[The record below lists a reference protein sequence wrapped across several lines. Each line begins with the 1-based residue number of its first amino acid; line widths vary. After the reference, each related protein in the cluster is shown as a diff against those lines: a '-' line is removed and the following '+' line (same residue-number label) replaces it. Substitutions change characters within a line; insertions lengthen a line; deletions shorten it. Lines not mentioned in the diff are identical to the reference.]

1 MNGPLRLRIE
11 PGDANESWKRSAG
24 RVVAEKF
31 QLLSYLAGSD
41 DSAVFLTSLQMAGGK
56 TQEAAIKLMYAAASD
71 AEKQLAVL
79 KSARELNHPNLI
91 RVFEVGRCEIA
102 GRQLLYVVQEYAEE
116 NLSQVLPERALTPEE
131 VREMLPPILDAL
143 QYLHGKGFA
152 HGHLQ
157 PSNILAIADQVKLSS
172 DALVPLGDKGHG
184 AGTTSAYD
192 PPEVKNGVVSP
203 ASDIWQLGMTL
214 IEVLTQ
220 QLPAWDRARPGS
232 LEIPR
237 SVPEPFRELTRNCL
251 QADPTKR
258 STIAQILGSLDQRRS
273 GVAPLES
280 PLPALALVSNE
291 KAQSERVSRDIVQSQ
306 RAAPVSATSGEQ
318 RTRAKW
324 PYVLLIAAVVAV
336 LFLIARPKS
345 SNPKSSIPPAE
356 VQSTQAQQPAPAGG
370 TQSATSESGQVSPP
384 PERGVGGQ
392 KVPVSA
398 SESDVVKRILPEV
411 NGSARRTI
419 HGTIVVRVK
428 VQVDAAGNVQQ
439 ANIESGRVSRY
450 FSRIAVEAA
459 REWKFSPAQSGEIG
473 DRHWVVKF
481 GFSRANTEASAA
493 RAKS

>member
-11 PGDANESWKRSAG
+11 PGDANESWKRSEG
-24 RVVAEKF
+24 RVVAERF

-56 TQEAAIKLMYAAASD
+56 SKEAAIKLMYAAASD

-184 AGTTSAYD
+184 AGTVSAYD
-192 PPEVKNGVVSP
+192 PPEGKNGAVSP

>member
-11 PGDANESWKRSAG
+11 PGDANASWKRSEG
-24 RVVAEKF
+24 RIVAEKF

-41 DSAVFLTSLQMAGGK
+41 DSAIFLTSLQTAGGK
-56 TQEAAIKLMYAAASD
+56 SKEAAIKLMYAAATD

-91 RVFEVGRCEIA
+91 RIFEVGRCEID

-172 DALVPLGDKGHG
+172 DALVPLGDRAHG
-184 AGTTSAYD
+184 AGPASAYD
-192 PPEVKNGVVSP
+192 PPEVKSGAISP
-203 ASDIWQLGMTL
+203 ASDIWQLGITL

-237 SVPEPFRELTRNCL
+237 SMPEPFRELTKHCL
-251 QADPTKR
+251 QVDATKR
-258 STIAQILGSLDQRRS
+258 WTIAQILGSLDQRRS
-273 GVAPLES
+273 GAELLES
-280 PLPALALVSNE
+280 PVPALALVSNE
-291 KAQSERVSRDIVQSQ
+291 KTHGQSVSRETAGGE
-306 RAAPVSATSGEQ
+306 RAASVTSGQ
-318 RTRAKW
+318 QTTRAKW
-324 PYVLLIAAVVAV
+324 PYWLLIAAVVVV
-336 LFLIARPKS
+336 LYFIARPKS

-356 VQSTQAQQPAPAGG
+356 VQSPQAQQAAPADG
-370 TQSATSESGQVSPP
+370 TQSAASQPGQVSRQPD
-384 PERGVGGQ
+384 RGGGDQ
-392 KVPVSA
+392 KAPASA
-398 SESDVVKRILPEV
+398 NESDVVKRILPEV
-411 NGSARRTI
+411 TPSARHTI

-439 ANIESGRVSRY
+439 ANIESGRVSKY
-450 FSRIAVEAA
+450 FSRVALEAA
-459 REWKFSPAQSGEIG
+459 RAWKFSPAQSGETG

-481 GFSRANTEASAA
+481 GFSRVKTEASAA
-493 RAKS
+493 RSKS

>member
-11 PGDANESWKRSAG
+11 PGDAKESWKRSEG
-24 RVVAEKF
+24 RMVAEKF

-41 DSAVFLTSLQMAGGK
+41 DSAVFLTSLQMAEGTSK
-56 TQEAAIKLMYAAASD
+56 EEAIKLIYAAAPD

-79 KSARELNHPNLI
+79 KSARELNHPNLV
-91 RVFEVGRCEIA
+91 RVFEVGRYEID

-157 PSNILAIADQVKLSS
+157 PSNVLAIADQVKLSS
-172 DALVPLGDKGHG
+172 DTLVPLGDKDHG
-184 AGTTSAYD
+184 AGTASAYD
-192 PPEVKNGVVSP
+192 PPEVKSGAISP

-237 SVPEPFRELTRNCL
+237 SMPEPFRELTRHCL
-251 QADPTKR
+251 QVDATKR
-258 STIAQILGSLDQRRS
+258 WTIAQILGSLDQRRS
-273 GVAPLES
+273 GAELLES
-280 PLPALALVSNE
+280 PVPALALVSNE
-291 KAQSERVSRDIVQSQ
+291 KAQSASVSRAIAQNE
-306 RAAPVSATSGEQ
+306 RAALLPVTSGQ
-318 RTRAKW
+318 QSARAKW
-324 PYVLLIAAVVAV
+324 PYWLLIAAVVAV
-336 LFLIARPKS
+336 LFFIARPKS

-356 VQSTQAQQPAPAGG
+356 VQSPPTQQAAPAEG
-370 TQSATSESGQVSPP
+370 TQSVTSQMQSG
-384 PERGVGGQ
+384 RGGGDQ
-392 KVPVSA
+392 KAPASA
-398 SESDVVKRILPEV
+398 NESDVVKRILPEV
-411 NGSARRTI
+411 NPSARRTI

-439 ANIESGRVSRY
+439 AKIESGRVSKY
-450 FSRIAVEAA
+450 FSRIALEAA
-459 REWKFSPAQSGEIG
+459 HEWKFSPAQSNEPV
-473 DRHWVVKF
+473 DRQWIVKF
-481 GFSRANTEASAA
+481 GFSRMKTEASAV
-493 RAKS
+493 RSKS

>member
-11 PGDANESWKRSAG
+11 PGDANASWKRSEG
-24 RVVAEKF
+24 RIVAEKF

-41 DSAVFLTSLQMAGGK
+41 DSAIFLTSLQTAGGK
-56 TQEAAIKLMYAAASD
+56 SKEAAIKLMYAAVTD

-79 KSARELNHPNLI
+79 RSARELNHPNLI
-91 RVFEVGRCEIA
+91 RVFEVGRNEID

-172 DALVPLGDKGHG
+172 DALVPLGDKANY
-184 AGTTSAYD
+184 AGTASAYD
-192 PPEVKNGVVSP
+192 PPEVKTGTISP
-203 ASDIWQLGMTL
+203 ASDIWQLGITL

-237 SVPEPFRELTRNCL
+237 SMPEPFRELTKHCL
-251 QADPTKR
+251 QVDATKR
-258 STIAQILGSLDQRRS
+258 WTIAQILGSLDQRRS
-273 GVAPLES
+273 GAELLES
-280 PLPALALVSNE
+280 PVPALALVSNE
-291 KAQSERVSRDIVQSQ
+291 KTHGQSVSRETAGGE
-306 RAAPVSATSGEQ
+306 RAASVTSGQ
-318 RTRAKW
+318 QTTRAKW
-324 PYVLLIAAVVAV
+324 PYWLLIAAVVVV
-336 LFLIARPKS
+336 LYFIARPKS

-356 VQSTQAQQPAPAGG
+356 VQSPQAQQAAPADG
-370 TQSATSESGQVSPP
+370 TQSAASQPGQVSRQPD
-384 PERGVGGQ
+384 RGGGDQ
-392 KVPVSA
+392 KAPASA
-398 SESDVVKRILPEV
+398 NESDVVKRILPEV
-411 NGSARRTI
+411 TPSARHTI

-439 ANIESGRVSRY
+439 ANIESGRVSKY
-450 FSRIAVEAA
+450 FSRVALEAA
-459 REWKFSPAQSGEIG
+459 RAWKFSPAQSGETG

-481 GFSRANTEASAA
+481 GFSRVKTEASAA
-493 RAKS
+493 RSKS

>member
-11 PGDANESWKRSAG
+11 PGDANESWKRSEG
-24 RVVAEKF
+24 RIVAEKF

-41 DSAVFLTSLQMAGGK
+41 DSAVFLTSLPMAGGK
-56 TQEAAIKLMYAAASD
+56 SKEAAIKLMYAAATD

-91 RVFEVGRCEIA
+91 RIFEVGRCEID

-172 DALVPLGDKGHG
+172 DALVPLGDRAHG
-184 AGTTSAYD
+184 TRPASAYD
-192 PPEVKNGVVSP
+192 PPEVKAGAISP

-237 SVPEPFRELTRNCL
+237 SMPEPFRELTKRCL
-251 QADPTKR
+251 QVDATKR
-258 STIAQILGSLDQRRS
+258 WTIAQILGSLDQRRS
-273 GVAPLES
+273 GVEPLES
-280 PLPALALVSNE
+280 SLPALALVANE
-291 KAQSERVSRDIVQSQ
+291 KAQRASVSRDTVQSE
-306 RAAPVSATSGEQ
+306 RAAPVSVTSGQQ

-324 PYVLLIAAVVAV
+324 PYWLLMAAVVAV
-336 LFLIARPKS
+336 LFFIARPRS

-356 VQSTQAQQPAPAGG
+356 VQSPQAQQAAPADG
-370 TQSATSESGQVSPP
+370 TQSATSQSGQVLTQL
-384 PERGVGGQ
+384 ERGAGDQ
-392 KVPVSA
+392 KAPVSA
-398 SESDVVKRILPEV
+398 NESDVVKRILPEV
-411 NGSARRTI
+411 NPSARHTI

-428 VQVDAAGNVQQ
+428 VEVDAAGNVQQ
-439 ANIESGRVSRY
+439 ANIESGRVSKY
-450 FSRIAVEAA
+450 FSRVALEAA
-459 REWKFSPAQSGEIG
+459 REWKFSPAQSGETG

-481 GFSRANTEASAA
+481 GFSRVKTEASAA
-493 RAKS
+493 RSKS

>member
-11 PGDANESWKRSAG
+11 PGDANASWKRSEG
-24 RVVAEKF
+24 RIVAEKF

-41 DSAVFLTSLQMAGGK
+41 DSAIFLTSLQTAGGK
-56 TQEAAIKLMYAAASD
+56 SKEAAIKLMYAAVTD

-79 KSARELNHPNLI
+79 RSARELNHPNLI
-91 RVFEVGRCEIA
+91 RVFEVGRNEID

-172 DALVPLGDKGHG
+172 DALVPLGDRAHG
-184 AGTTSAYD
+184 AGPASAYD
-192 PPEVKNGVVSP
+192 PPEVKSGAISP
-203 ASDIWQLGMTL
+203 ASDIWQLGITL

-237 SVPEPFRELTRNCL
+237 SMPEPFRELTKHCL
-251 QADPTKR
+251 QVDATKR
-258 STIAQILGSLDQRRS
+258 WTIAQILGSLDQRRS
-273 GVAPLES
+273 GAELLES
-280 PLPALALVSNE
+280 PVPALALVSNE
-291 KAQSERVSRDIVQSQ
+291 KTHGQSVSRETAGGE
-306 RAAPVSATSGEQ
+306 RAASVTSGQ
-318 RTRAKW
+318 QTTRAKW
-324 PYVLLIAAVVAV
+324 PYWLLIAAVVVV
-336 LFLIARPKS
+336 LYFIARPKS

-356 VQSTQAQQPAPAGG
+356 VQSPQAQQAAPADG
-370 TQSATSESGQVSPP
+370 TQSAASQPGQVSRQPD
-384 PERGVGGQ
+384 RGGGDQ
-392 KVPVSA
+392 KAPASA
-398 SESDVVKRILPEV
+398 NESDVVKRILPEV
-411 NGSARRTI
+411 TPSARHTI

-439 ANIESGRVSRY
+439 ANIESGRVSKY
-450 FSRIAVEAA
+450 FSRVALEAA
-459 REWKFSPAQSGEIG
+459 RAWKFSPAQSGETG

-481 GFSRANTEASAA
+481 GFSRVKTEASAA
-493 RAKS
+493 RSKS